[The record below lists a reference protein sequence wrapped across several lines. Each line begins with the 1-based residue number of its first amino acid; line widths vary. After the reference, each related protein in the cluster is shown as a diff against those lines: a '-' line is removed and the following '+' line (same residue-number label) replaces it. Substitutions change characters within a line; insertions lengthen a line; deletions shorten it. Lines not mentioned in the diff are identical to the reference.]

1 MKLVTKGLACLLSMA
16 VALPSGIA
24 FAASSE
30 SSQESDTSAVA
41 PPIASPLANTGDTKF
56 YFTFKKSGDTSN
68 GGASRRKDN
77 TTPVYLKATMKKCD
91 RCRAYIDRLY
101 SNKWQNVT
109 KKGKATIKSANV
121 EYGIEVFA
129 KAAGYKVRLTG
140 WADSTK
146 GDVSGV
152 WSPDSVGTL
161 RTANGD

>member
-24 FAASSE
+24 FAATSE
-30 SSQESDTSAVA
+30 SSQDSDTSAVA
-41 PPIASPLANTGDTKF
+41 PPIASPLANTGNEPF

-68 GGASRRKDN
+68 GGPSRRKDN
-77 TTPVYLKATMKKCD
+77 TTPVYVMATKKKCD

-109 KKGKATIKSANV
+109 KLGRATIKRANV
-121 EYGIEVFA
+121 EYGIRVLS
-129 KAAGYKVRLTG
+129 KAVGYHVRLTG